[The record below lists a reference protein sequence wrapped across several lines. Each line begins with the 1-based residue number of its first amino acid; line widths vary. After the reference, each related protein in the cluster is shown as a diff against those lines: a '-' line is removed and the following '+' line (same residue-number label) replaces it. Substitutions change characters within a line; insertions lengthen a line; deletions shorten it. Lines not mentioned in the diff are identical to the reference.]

1 MFMRTLLFVLL
12 IAVVALPVFA
22 AVETWKNV
30 TLVDAMC
37 ADKIKA
43 DPDSHT
49 TQCALHCASSGMGI
63 LTAKGEFLKF
73 DKAGSDQAISE
84 LKTTK
89 KKDHLRATVVGER
102 TGDSIKVQSVKL
114 D

>member
-1 MFMRTLLFVLL
+1 MRTFVFVLL
-12 IAVVALPVFA
+12 IAIVALPTFA
-22 AVETWKNV
+22 AMQTWKNV

-43 DPDSHT
+43 DPDKHT
-49 TQCALHCASSGMGI
+49 TQCALQCGASGMGI
-63 LTAKGEFLKF
+63 LTAEGDFVKF
-73 DKAGSDQAISE
+73 DDAGSKQAIAA
-84 LKTTK
+84 LKATK

-102 TGDSIKVQSVKL
+102 SGDTIAVQSVTL